1 MPDDLLNV
9 TAAAA
14 IAERHPNTVR
24 AWIKAG
30 VLPARRVGPRDIRI
44 ARDDLDAVLNRPVTP

>member
-1 MPDDLLNV
+1 MPDDLLSV

-14 IAERHPNTVR
+14 IAERHTNTIR

-30 VLPARRVGPRDIRI
+30 VLPARRIGPRDIRI